1 MGNSFA
7 QQSSFLLHMW
17 GELYILT
24 NLFTSYSPSLF
35 GINVCYGA
43 SSGRMKT
50 VFLSLCFEFSI
61 WNYCPCSRRV
71 KSNVISRWIY
81 FITYECKVNWLSRRR
96 MDENV
101 VVVALLDLFENQTL
115 LRNYSVRRR
124 VETGRG
130 RILFLI
136 WTKLENINRRKK
148 LVVKKPKQLITGGY
162 ALLINKQE
170 AHLGSVRK
178 KPTLTVSPSSDWMS
192 KGSGFKNSVR
202 K

>member
-1 MGNSFA
+1 
-7 QQSSFLLHMW
+7 
-17 GELYILT
+17 
-24 NLFTSYSPSLF
+24 
-35 GINVCYGA
+35 
-43 SSGRMKT
+43 
-50 VFLSLCFEFSI
+50 
-61 WNYCPCSRRV
+61 
-71 KSNVISRWIY
+71 
-81 FITYECKVNWLSRRR
+81 

-148 LVVKKPKQLITGGY
+148 LLVKKPKPLITGGY

-178 KPTLTVSPSSDWMS
+178 KPTLTVSPSSD
-192 KGSGFKNSVR
+192 
-202 K
+202 